1 MTASAQQRIAA
12 MNLALKDIYA
22 IHVIVG
28 ENGCSVYRN
37 GKQICERC
45 ESLSEALD
53 AAEAYTRKTLSAD
66 DNLARTLGIAS

>member
-1 MTASAQQRIAA
+1 MMASAQQRIAA
-12 MNLALKDIYA
+12 MNLALKDGYS

-28 ENGCSVYRN
+28 ENGWSVYRS
-37 GKQICERC
+37 GEQICGRC

-53 AAEAYTRKTLSAD
+53 AAEAYTRKTLNAD

>member
-12 MNLALKDIYA
+12 MNLALRDGYA

-28 ENGCSVYRN
+28 ESGWSVYRS
-37 GKQICERC
+37 GTQVCERC
-45 ESLSEALD
+45 GSLAEALD
-53 AAEAYTRKTLSAD
+53 AAEAYTRKTLNAD